1 MKALVTGVSGQVGK
15 ALLAT
20 APENWTCIGLDRN
33 ALDLCDGEAI
43 ARLVDAEQPDLVLN
57 AAAYTAVDRAESEP
71 DLAYAINAGAP
82 GAFARALAGAGKRLV
97 QISTDFVFDGSR
109 SGASLPYR
117 PGDARS
123 PQSVYGASKAAGED
137 AAGTD
142 AIIVR
147 TSWVYAAG
155 GANFVRTML
164 RLMRER
170 DALRVVA
177 DQIGSP
183 TWAKGLARTLWDLAE
198 HGKPDIYHH
207 RDAGVASWYD
217 FAMAIAQEAHGLGLL
232 ARIPAIVPIATSD
245 YPTPAKRPSYSVLDV
260 TETRALLGDAQV
272 HWRANLKS
280 MLEEE
285 KALG

>member
-1 MKALVTGVSGQVGK
+1 MKALVTGVNGQLGK

-20 APENWTCIGLDRN
+20 APEGWTCVPADR
-33 ALDLCDGEAI
+33 AKLDLADSGAI
-43 ARLVDAEQPDLVLN
+43 ARLIDAEQPDLVLN

-71 DLAYAINAGAP
+71 ELAMAVNAGAP
-82 GAFARALAGAGKRLV
+82 QAFADALAGSGGRLV
-97 QISTDFVFDGSR
+97 QVSTDFVFDGT
-109 SGASLPYR
+109 SGQGYLPTAPR
-117 PGDARS
+117 N
-123 PQSVYGASKAAGED
+123 PQSAYGASKSAGED
-137 AAGTD
+137 AAGAD

-170 DALRVVA
+170 DELRVVA

-183 TWAKGLARTLWDLAE
+183 TWANGLAQTLWGLA
-198 HGKPDIYHH
+198 GKNLPGIYHH

-217 FAMAIAQEAHGLGLL
+217 FAVAIAEEACALGLI
-232 ARIPAIVPIATSD
+232 ARIPAIVPITTAD
-245 YPTPAKRPSYSVLDV
+245 YPTPARRPPFSVLDV
-260 TETRALLGDAQV
+260 TATRALLDDSHV
-272 HWRANLKS
+272 HWRTNLKT
-280 MLEEE
+280 MLKEE

>member
-1 MKALVTGVSGQVGK
+1 MKALVTGVNGQLGK

-20 APENWTCIGLDRN
+20 RPEGWTCVALDRA
-33 ALDLCDGEAI
+33 ALDLSDSDAI
-43 ARLVDAEQPDLVLN
+43 ARLVDREQPDLVLN

-71 DLAYAINAGAP
+71 DLAHAINAGAP
-82 GAFARALAGAGKRLV
+82 AAFAKALGSAGRLV
-97 QISTDFVFDGSR
+97 QVSTDFVFDGT
-109 SGASLPYR
+109 SGRGYR
-117 PGDARS
+117 PDDVRN

-137 AAGTD
+137 AAGD
-142 AIIVR
+142 AAIIVR

-170 DALRVVA
+170 ESLSVVA

-183 TWAKGLARTLWDLAE
+183 TWATGLAHTLWGLAAKDAT
-198 HGKPDIYHH
+198 GIWHH

-217 FAMAIAQEAHGLGLL
+217 FAVAIAQEANALGLL
-232 ARIPAIVPIATSD
+232 PRIPAILPIATAD
-245 YPTPAKRPSYSVLDV
+245 YPTPAKRPSFSVIDV
-260 TETRALLGDAQV
+260 TATRAILGDASV
-272 HWRANLKS
+272 HWRSNLKT